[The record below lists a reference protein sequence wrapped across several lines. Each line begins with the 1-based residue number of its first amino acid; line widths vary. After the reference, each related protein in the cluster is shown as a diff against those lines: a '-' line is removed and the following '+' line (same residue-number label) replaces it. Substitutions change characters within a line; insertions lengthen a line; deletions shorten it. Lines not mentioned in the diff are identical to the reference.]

1 MTTILKK
8 ACASRRNATKKSD
21 RERMRVGFVD
31 ETTFLK
37 NFLDA
42 STLAVVKIKEEKSVL
57 SVSLSYKGRTEKGG
71 KIERD
76 STVWEMKCHGIG
88 KV

>member
-1 MTTILKK
+1 MTTIPKK
-8 ACASRRNATKKSD
+8 TGASRRNATKKRD
-21 RERMRVGFVD
+21 RERKRVGFVD

-37 NFLDA
+37 NFPDA
-42 STLAVVKIKEEKSVL
+42 STLAVVKIKEEESVF
-57 SVSLSYKGRTEKGG
+57 SVSLSTERRTEKGR
-71 KIERD
+71 KIERA